1 MGSDNPLRD
10 MGTSINF
17 FPGKWQHFSPS
28 LGQRLTGITHTP
40 RREVKASQISLRT
53 HKLMKCTSTAAV
65 KVDNV
70 LVTGSACEM
79 AWAAHPSTGLQS
91 VLGQLPLRSH

>member
-17 FPGKWQHFSPS
+17 FPGKWQHFFPF

-40 RREVKASQISLRT
+40 RREVKASQISLRPQINEM
-53 HKLMKCTSTAAV
+53 HQHSAV

-91 VLGQLPLRSH
+91 VLGQLPLCSH